1 MTKIEEIIN
10 KAVTAGIEAGQL
22 AAKRAPDDA
31 FKATEKRLRAL
42 PILKEKLAKD
52 RDRLEELEEHGLH
65 GHSNDIIR
73 YMRSGR
79 CVSDEDVLAALIQ
92 DMKATIAATEF
103 EIQRIEDALAPLEN
117 DDYYLVIELKY
128 FEGKQDDDI
137 AEALHCDPRTVRRNK
152 NRLVEKISV
161 RLYGVDA
168 VI

>member
-1 MTKIEEIIN
+1 MTKIEAMIQQEVN
-10 KAVTAGIEAGQL
+10 VAFEAGQQK
-22 AAKRAPDDA
+22 AKNAPYDA

-42 PILKEKLAKD
+42 PILKDKLEKD
-52 RDRLEELEEHGLH
+52 RDRLEELEEYGLH

-73 YMRSGR
+73 FQRSGR

-103 EIQRIEDALAPLEN
+103 EIQRIEEALALLSE
-117 DDYYLVIELKY
+117 DEYFEIIELKY
-128 FEGKQDDDI
+128 FKGKKDDDI